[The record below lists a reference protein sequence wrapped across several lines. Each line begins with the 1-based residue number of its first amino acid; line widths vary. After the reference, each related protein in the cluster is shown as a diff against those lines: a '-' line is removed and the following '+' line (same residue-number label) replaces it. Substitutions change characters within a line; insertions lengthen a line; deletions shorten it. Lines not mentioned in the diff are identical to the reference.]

1 MKNVDSNYEKV
12 FTFLLNTTQVYVSLF
27 WKLIVNKIPTLQ
39 AMCFTSSKINRVRR
53 TQEMWRGRCFLD
65 VDIRRTGRNHHNF
78 FVSWNEKKKKRSI
91 YEPYSR
97 FHLSVVKPKPE

>member
-27 WKLIVNKIPTLQ
+27 WKLVVNKIPTLQ

-53 TQEMWRGRCFLD
+53 TQEMWRRRCFLD

-78 FVSWNEKKKKRSI
+78 FVSWNEKKKKDQYTNHRADFTWAS
-91 YEPYSR
+91 
-97 FHLSVVKPKPE
+97 